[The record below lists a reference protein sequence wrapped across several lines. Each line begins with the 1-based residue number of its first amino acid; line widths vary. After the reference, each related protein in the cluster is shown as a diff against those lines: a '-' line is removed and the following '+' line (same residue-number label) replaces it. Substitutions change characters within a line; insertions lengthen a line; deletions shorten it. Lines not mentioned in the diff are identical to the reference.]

1 MLKKRKTRSTAKI
14 RHGALI
20 EKTDEAAYWL
30 GFLMADGTV
39 ASSTNE
45 IRLKL
50 GIKDFEHVKKFG
62 AYLGLPLER
71 CKDYEKEALVTFSDK
86 KVKHAL
92 IRYGIGPQKT
102 FSAEVKSPHL
112 INNRFFWAGFI
123 DGDGSLHQDIPNEKQ
138 IRFFISAV
146 SGSYKVMSQLKD
158 FIFTETKIALTIST
172 VQKESPNYVFSL
184 SGKKAV
190 RVIQLLYFDNPYALA
205 RKIEIARKA
214 AIRYETELDG
224 ETIDWETAT
233 GHDHIWFKKNPRVI
247 NRPFRVV
254 GPNDLHIRS
263 FSTLEIAISARD
275 YFYRLIAQ
283 NIPFQE
289 AKTKV
294 LKRFEEYFPK
304 SYYAKESAVGYD
316 KKRQLYI
323 CKLYYRT
330 QIPGK
335 KGKDVY
341 ILEHVNKQLVQAV
354 NAIAKNLRQVGYVY
368 EGRRARIAQG
378 SFLYENSIPENWKNI
393 LIENELSVEKVSDL
407 EDTIIAIWK
416 EITS

>member
-1 MLKKRKTRSTAKI
+1 
-14 RHGALI
+14 
-20 EKTDEAAYWL
+20 
-30 GFLMADGTV
+30 
-39 ASSTNE
+39 
-45 IRLKL
+45 
-50 GIKDFEHVKKFG
+50 
-62 AYLGLPLER
+62 
-71 CKDYEKEALVTFSDK
+71 
-86 KVKHAL
+86 
-92 IRYGIGPQKT
+92 
-102 FSAEVKSPHL
+102 
-112 INNRFFWAGFI
+112 
-123 DGDGSLHQDIPNEKQ
+123 
-138 IRFFISAV
+138 
-146 SGSYKVMSQLKD
+146 MSQLKD

-190 RVIQLLYFDNPYALA
+190 RVIQLLYFNNPYALA

-233 GHDHIWFKKNPRVI
+233 GHDHIWFEKNPRVI

-294 LKRFEEYFPK
+294 LKRFEEYFQK

-316 KKRQLYI
+316 KRRQLYI

-341 ILEHVNKQLVQAV
+341 ILEHPNKQLVQAV
-354 NAIAKNLRQVGYVY
+354 NAIAKNLRQAGYVY
-368 EGRRARIAQG
+368 EGRRTRIAQG
-378 SFLYENSIPENWKNI
+378 SFLYENSIPENWKNV
-393 LIENELSVEKVSDL
+393 LIENGLSVEKISEL
-407 EDTIIAIWK
+407 EDTITAVWK